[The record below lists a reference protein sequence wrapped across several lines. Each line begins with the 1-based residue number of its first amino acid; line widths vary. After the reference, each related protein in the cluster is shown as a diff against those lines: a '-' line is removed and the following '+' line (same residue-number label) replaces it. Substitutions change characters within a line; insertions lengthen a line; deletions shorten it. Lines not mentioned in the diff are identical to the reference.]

1 MVFLELRRDSRG
13 TTGPWPVLAPAFATI
28 LTVMVFNYLGDCVRD
43 VLDVEVAK

>member
-1 MVFLELRRDSRG
+1 MISASRAYIQLA
-13 TTGPWPVLAPAFATI
+13 PWAVLAPACATI